1 MKNKYQM
8 LYNGLNRVPSVR
20 GYLSLFKVISF
31 PDRKLVEY
39 DSGKLI
45 KLSNLLKKLKSNK
58 SKCLI
63 FTQMTKM
70 LDILEVFLNLHGY
83 KYVRLD
89 GSTKVLKSI
98 KLRLIKDKI

>member
-1 MKNKYQM
+1 M
-8 LYNGLNRVPSVR
+8 LYNGLNRIPSVQK
-20 GYLSLFKVISF
+20 YFSLFKIISF
-31 PDRKLVEY
+31 PERKLIEY

-45 KLSNLLKKLKSNK
+45 KLANLLKKLKDK
-58 SKCLI
+58 HSKCLI

-89 GSTKVLKSI
+89 GSTKVLKNCLVILGRTKANNS
-98 KLRLIKDKI
+98 R

>member
-1 MKNKYQM
+1 M
-8 LYNGLNRVPSVR
+8 LYNGLNRIPSVQR
-20 GYLSLFKVISF
+20 YFSLLKTISF

-45 KLSNLLKKLKSNK
+45 KLSFLLKKLKNNK
-58 SKCLI
+58 SKVLI

-70 LDILEVFLNLHGY
+70 LDILEIFLNLHGY

-89 GSTKVLKSI
+89 GSTKVI
-98 KLRLIKDKI
+98 ELRLA